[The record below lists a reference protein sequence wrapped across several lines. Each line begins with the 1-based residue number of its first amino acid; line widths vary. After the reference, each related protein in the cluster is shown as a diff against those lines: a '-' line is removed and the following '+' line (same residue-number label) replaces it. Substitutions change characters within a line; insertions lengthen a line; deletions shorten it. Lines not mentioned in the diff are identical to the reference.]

1 MTEARTEKIVS
12 ALVGVVTQSVAVG
25 TEVEVGAT
33 VAIVEC
39 MKMEYAVLSS
49 VRGRVRRVSVVEGQA
64 VEVGDLLVEIESSD
78 AQVAQDATQD
88 APNPGLPDD
97 PFLGELRAREHLLQ
111 DEARPAAVE
120 KRHKRGLR
128 TARENVA
135 DLIDDGSLVEYGR
148 FAYAA
153 QAQRRDVEDL
163 IANTPGDGLV
173 AGIGTVNSTLFGPE
187 SSACAVLS
195 YDYTV
200 LAGTQGQRNHSKKD
214 RLFDVVSRLKVPVVF
229 FTEGGGGRPGDTD
242 HAVVT
247 GLNTNAFL
255 EFARLGGLVPTI
267 GIVAGRCFAGNAA
280 LLGCC
285 DVVIACEGA
294 SIGMG
299 GPAMIEGGGL
309 GVVSPDD
316 VGPAWMHSVAGS
328 VDVLVADEGAAVT
341 MAKQLLSCVQGTLA
355 TFDASDQMR
364 TGSLL
369 PSSRRRAYDVRPLI
383 EHLFDIDSVVELRAD
398 FGRCMVTALA
408 RLEGRAVGV
417 LASNPIHLAGAI
429 DAEGADKAARFMQL
443 LEAWELPLVTLVD
456 TPGFLVGVEAEKAG
470 LIRHAS
476 RMFLAGAALTVPC
489 LSVIT
494 RRGYGLGAQA
504 MCGGSFTAPLL
515 TVAWPQAEMGAMG
528 LEGSVR
534 LGFRREL
541 EMIEDEAERELALSK
556 MIDRAYERGRAL
568 NVASHLEIDDVIDP
582 AETRAQLARSLLSAP
597 PRVRSSAPRRFVDS
611 W

>member
-1 MTEARTEKIVS
+1 MSEPTAERVVS
-12 ALVGVVTQSVAVG
+12 ALAGIVTRSVAEG
-25 TEVEVGAT
+25 TLVEAGAT
-33 VAIVEC
+33 VAIIEC
-39 MKMEYAVLSS
+39 MKMEYAVHSTVDGI
-49 VRGRVRRVSVVEGQA
+49 VRQVLVVTGQPIN
-64 VEVGDLLVEIESSD
+64 VGDLLMEIESSGSQSKGD
-78 AQVAQDATQD
+78 AIHRDV
-88 APNPGLPDD
+88 PGEPPVDQ
-97 PFLGELRAREHLLQ
+97 FLAELRDREHLLR
-111 DEARPAAVE
+111 DGARTAAVE
-120 KRHKRGLR
+120 KRHGRGLR

-135 DLIDDGSLVEYGR
+135 HLVDPGSFVEYGR

-153 QAQRRDVEDL
+153 QTQRREIKDL
-163 IANTPGDGLV
+163 IANTPGDGLI
-173 AGIGTVNSTLFGPE
+173 AGIGTVNSNQFGPE
-187 SSACAVLS
+187 STGCAVLS

-200 LAGTQGQRNHSKKD
+200 LAGTQGQRNHEKKD
-214 RLFDVVSRLKVPVVF
+214 RLFEIVKRLKVPVVF

-242 HAVVT
+242 RAVVT

-267 GIVAGRCFAGNAA
+267 GIAAGRCFAGNAA

-285 DVVIACEGA
+285 DVVIACEGS

-316 VGPAWMHSVAGS
+316 VGPASMHAIAGS
-328 VDVLVADEGAAVT
+328 VDAVVPDEAAAVEI
-341 MAKQLLSCVQGTLA
+341 ARHLLSFVQGTLA
-355 TFDASDQMR
+355 TFDAADQSGLR
-364 TGSLL
+364 SIL
-369 PSSRRRAYDVRPLI
+369 PTSRRRAYDVRTLI
-383 EHLFDIDSVVELRAD
+383 EHLFDTDTVVELRAE
-398 FGRCMVTALA
+398 FGRGIVTAFA
-408 RLEGRAVGV
+408 RIEGRSVGV

-429 DAEGADKAARFMQL
+429 DSEGADKAARFMQL
-443 LEAWELPLVTLVD
+443 LEAWGLPLVTLVD
-456 TPGFLVGVEAEKAG
+456 TPGFMVGVEAERTG
-470 LIRHAS
+470 LVRHAS

-489 LSVIT
+489 LSVVT

-541 EMIEDEAERELALSK
+541 EAIGDDAERQRVLSK
-556 MIDRAYERGRAL
+556 MIDRAYEHGRAL

-582 AETRAQLARSLLSAP
+582 AETRALLVRSLRNAP
-597 PRVRSSAPRRFVDS
+597 PRVHRAASRRFVDS

>member
-1 MTEARTEKIVS
+1 MTAPGAVR
-12 ALVGVVTQSVAVG
+12 VVATLSGTVIRAVEDG
-25 TEVEVGAT
+25 TEVAEGAT
-33 VAIVEC
+33 VALIES
-39 MKMEYAVLSS
+39 MKMEYAIPSPVVGVVS
-49 VRGRVRRVSVVEGQA
+49 RVSVTAGRSVR
-64 VEVGDLLVEIESSD
+64 VGDVLMEIDVSRPLLAGAFRTGGEEH
-78 AQVAQDATQD
+78 
-88 APNPGLPDD
+88 D
-97 PFLGELRAREHLLQ
+97 PHADRHLAELHEREVLLG
-111 DEARPAAVE
+111 DEARAAAVE
-120 KRHKRGLR
+120 KRHGRGLR

-135 DLIDDGSLVEYGR
+135 DLVDEGSFVEYGR

-153 QAQRRDVEDL
+153 QTQRREVEDL

-173 AGIGTVNSTLFGPE
+173 AGIGTVNAELFGLA
-187 SSACAVLS
+187 SSGCAVLS

-200 LAGTQGQRNHSKKD
+200 LAGTQGQRNHEKKD
-214 RLFDVVSRLKVPVVF
+214 RLFEVVERLKVPVVF

-242 HAVVT
+242 RAVVT

-255 EFARLGGLVPTI
+255 YFARLGGLVPTI

-316 VGPAWMHSVAGS
+316 VGPVSVHAHAGS
-328 VDVLVADEGAAVT
+328 VDAVVADEAAAVSMAKRLVSLVQGPVPTFGAAD
-341 MAKQLLSCVQGTLA
+341 QGRL
-355 TFDASDQMR
+355 
-364 TGSLL
+364 GSIL
-369 PSSRRRAYDVRPLI
+369 PSSRRRAYDVRELLVG
-383 EHLFDIDSVVELRAD
+383 LFDTDSVLELRPQ
-398 FGRCMVTALA
+398 FGRGMATAFA

-417 LASNPIHLAGAI
+417 LANSPVHLAGAI
-429 DAEGADKAARFMQL
+429 DADGADKAARFMQL
-443 LEAWELPLVTLVD
+443 VDAWGLPLVTLVD
-456 TPGFLVGVEAEKAG
+456 TPGFMVGPEAEATG
-470 LIRHAS
+470 LVRHAS
-476 RMFLAGAALTVPC
+476 RMFLAGAALTVPL
-489 LSVIT
+489 LSVVT

-504 MCGGSFTAPLL
+504 MCGGSFTGPLL

-541 EMIEDEAERELALSK
+541 DAIEDDVERELALSK

-582 AETRAQLARSLLSAP
+582 ALTRDLLARVLRSAP
-597 PRVRSSAPRRFVDS
+597 QRVRDASPRRFVDS